1 MYGDATIAGYI
12 PASAFYP
19 SPKVE
24 SAILS
29 IQVHSEPKVPAEII
43 DSIFK
48 IAKAGFSQKRK
59 QLRNSMS
66 AGLGLEAE
74 QVEEVLRRI
83 GIDPRLRAQELLLA
97 DWAAIARDLSHD
109 SE

>member
-1 MYGDATIAGYI
+1 
-12 PASAFYP
+12 
-19 SPKVE
+19 
-24 SAILS
+24 
-29 IQVHSEPKVPAEII
+29 
-43 DSIFK
+43 
-48 IAKAGFSQKRK
+48 
-59 QLRNSMS
+59 MS